1 MEREVIMANDVI
13 WAYLR
18 CSSRT
23 QNEARQVNEV
33 KAKYPTLD
41 DDHII
46 IEKASGKNFIDR
58 KEYNKLRKELLT
70 CQGTPLLV
78 IASIDRLG
86 RNMTET
92 GKEWEYLTSHGIDID
107 VLDMPILNTRDNKA
121 GLTGEFINKLLVQ
134 VLCYVGEKERL
145 SIKERQRQGIDNALK
160 NGTREGKKPYG
171 RPKMEE
177 LPKDFTKYYNKG
189 TYTATEIMKL
199 CGITKSTYYRYVQKL
214 KEATNER

>member
-1 MEREVIMANDVI
+1 MANDVI

-33 KAKYPTLD
+33 KSKYPTLD

-58 KEYNKLRKELLT
+58 TEYNKLRKEL
-70 CQGTPLLV
+70 QRGHLLV
-78 IASIDRLG
+78 ICSLDRLG

-107 VLDMPILNTRDNKA
+107 VLDMPILNTRDNNA

-134 VLCYVGEKERL
+134 VLCYVGEKERI
-145 SIKERQRQGIDNALK
+145 SIKERQRQGIDNALR
-160 NGTREGKKPYG
+160 NGTREGKKAYG

-177 LPKDFTKYYNKG
+177 LPKDFMKYYSKG

-214 KEATNER
+214 KEAKCE

>member
-1 MEREVIMANDVI
+1 MANDVV

-58 KEYNKLRKELLT
+58 TEYNKLRKEL
-70 CQGTPLLV
+70 QRGHLLV
-78 IASIDRLG
+78 ICSLDRLG

-92 GKEWEYLTSHGIDID
+92 AKEWEYLTSQGIDID

-134 VLCYVGEKERL
+134 VLCYVGEKERD
-145 SIKERQRQGIDNALK
+145 SIKERQRQGIENALK
-160 NGTREGKKPYG
+160 NGTREGKKAYG
-171 RPKMEE
+171 RPKMEK
-177 LPKDFTKYYNKG
+177 LPSDFVKYYNKG
-189 TYTATEIMKL
+189 TFTATEIMKL

-214 KEATNER
+214 KEDSKRKQNKEL

>member
-1 MEREVIMANDVI
+1 MANDVI

-58 KEYNKLRKELLT
+58 KEYNKLRKEL
-70 CQGTPLLV
+70 QRGNLLV
-78 IASIDRLG
+78 ICSLDRLG
-86 RNMTET
+86 RDMVAT

-121 GLTGEFINKLLVQ
+121 G
-134 VLCYVGEKERL
+134 
-145 SIKERQRQGIDNALK
+145 
-160 NGTREGKKPYG
+160 
-171 RPKMEE
+171 
-177 LPKDFTKYYNKG
+177 
-189 TYTATEIMKL
+189 
-199 CGITKSTYYRYVQKL
+199 
-214 KEATNER
+214 